1 LFHFQSSNTPKF
13 ERVALRVHEGWIL
26 TVPPSNSPRQL
37 PVPAVCAAPANS
49 AVKLKRRSS
58 TVTVVGQF
66 DDLWSGFRTSARG
79 NRVSSTPAISSTMVP
94 CMLPA
99 TPIAKE
105 SDRRRSCCESFTSEK
120 EASQVLSR
128 PTRSRRRKNAPK
140 VGGEEEIGREVATEE
155 RSHAKEDGQSTLA
168 GIRQTPRR
176 CRRWRQRFAC
186 SISRSASVA

>member
-1 LFHFQSSNTPKF
+1 MLCEEGCLYARCLYASDSSKYQRVKMTSIKPAESFPRSSNGRTAAFGAVNRGSNPCRGANLKVGAWKRLSPRFLFHFQSSNTPKF
-13 ERVALRVHEGWIL
+13 ERVHEGWIL

-99 TPIAKE
+99 TPIC
-105 SDRRRSCCESFTSEK
+105 RSLATPQRVMWR
-120 EASQVLSR
+120 A
-128 PTRSRRRKNAPK
+128 PTTCRA
-140 VGGEEEIGREVATEE
+140 I
-155 RSHAKEDGQSTLA
+155 
-168 GIRQTPRR
+168 PRG
-176 CRRWRQRFAC
+176 
-186 SISRSASVA
+186 